1 MVVRAMG
8 KIPIKG
14 KGNMAVHRLELHS
27 KSLPT
32 IEQRTRGKGGMTRQ
46 LSVQMRLRSTS
57 SSGSSL
63 NARGSQGAGTLS
75 RAVSTVTEDDENDSD
90 RDPEDDDSTTFTV
103 ANPLRLPRSKSKGG
117 QPASKLR
124 RVKSSSGSPASSRQ
138 QPRGISLRSFAS
150 TPSKRGERVRR
161 SLAKDTSAGA
171 SEGASAGAS
180 AIVHIKGLDIKGA
193 KTPGGHSSL
202 KDQWSEIRTASTEA
216 AATGGS
222 PGESGGKGGKTGTNK
237 SFIRRMSGTLL
248 KKRENKGSST
258 AIGVGNRDS
267 VSVAAADYGDRMRG
281 QEAITHYKATIGS
294 LIEAN
299 ARGLTSAQSSGPIN
313 PMTLAPTSHP
323 SDVIDTDTRAAGC
336 VPRLS
341 LREWTCKW
349 ITSGVMGHSKAD
361 MMLLAADRPKYR
373 QKGWVKNMRIFFQT
387 IVIHVSLL
395 GILTIGD
402 YSYFMSGRAWKDQ
415 V

>member
-32 IEQRTRGKGGMTRQ
+32 IEQRKKTRSKGGMTRE

-57 SSGSSL
+57 SGSAAGS
-63 NARGSQGAGTLS
+63 RGSQGAGTLN
-75 RAVSTVTEDDENDSD
+75 RTVSTVAEDDEIS
-90 RDPEDDDSTTFTV
+90 DPEDDGNATFNV
-103 ANPLRLPRSKSKGG
+103 SNPLRSPRPKGKG
-117 QPASKLR
+117 DQPASKLR
-124 RVKSSSGSPASSRQ
+124 RGKSSSGSPSSRQ

-161 SLAKDTSAGA
+161 SLSKDTGAGA

-180 AIVHIKGLDIKGA
+180 AVVHIKGLDIKGA

-202 KDQWSEIRTASTEA
+202 KDQWNEIRTASTEA
-216 AATGGS
+216 AAAAGGS
-222 PGESGGKGGKTGTNK
+222 PGENGDKGGKTGTKK

-248 KKRENKGSST
+248 KKRDSKGSST
-258 AIGVGNRDS
+258 ASGVKSRGS

-299 ARGLTSAQSSGPIN
+299 VRGLTSVQSSGPIN
-313 PMTLAPTSHP
+313 PMTLAATGHP
-323 SDVIDTDTRAAGC
+323 SDMLDTDTRVAGC
-336 VPRLS
+336 LPRLS

-349 ITSGVMGHSKAD
+349 LTSGVLGHTKAD
-361 MMLLAADRPKYR
+361 MIALAADRPKYR
-373 QKGWVKNMRIFFQT
+373 RKGWVSNMRIFFQT
-387 IVIHVSLL
+387 IVIHVALL

-402 YSYFMSGRAWKDQ
+402 YSYFLSRRAWKDQ

>member
-14 KGNMAVHRLELHS
+14 KGTMAVHRLELHS

-32 IEQRTRGKGGMTRQ
+32 IEQRKTRGKGGMTRQ

-57 SSGSSL
+57 SGPSS
-63 NARGSQGAGTLS
+63 NARGSQGTGRLS
-75 RAVSTVTEDDENDSD
+75 HMVSTVTEDDEHDSD
-90 RDPEDDDSTTFTV
+90 KDPEDNDNTTFTV
-103 ANPLRLPRSKSKGG
+103 ANPLRLPRSKGKGG
-117 QPASKLR
+117 QSASKLR
-124 RVKSSSGSPASSRQ
+124 RVKASSGSPASLRQ

-150 TPSKRGERVRR
+150 TPSKRGEQVRR
-161 SLAKDTSAGA
+161 SLAEDTSAGA

-193 KTPGGHSSL
+193 TTPGGHSSL

-222 PGESGGKGGKTGTNK
+222 PGESGGKGGKTG
-237 SFIRRMSGTLL
+237 SGTLL
-248 KKRENKGSST
+248 KKRGSKGSST
-258 AIGVGNRDS
+258 AIGVGNRGS